1 MVKNLILNIINRFIE
16 NEIELNGN
24 GLYSFKT
31 NLDRKSSKIDKTK
44 IKCSEIVEEVLKE
57 LDYIKKDEKLNKKH
71 IDVLYKIIVDMENL
85 SNESIILLIS
95 SLKTY
100 TEQTD
105 DIDKLNNTLISNFH
119 TNDIDF
125 FQGILFNLLQI
136 KKNTTTNDTISHFIN
151 NINNFKSMLCF
162 LTDTPFKIET
172 LVGIYNNQ
180 LIDTINT
187 LKPYKIK
194 HKMNS
199 LRLIALH
206 KDECYD
212 NFYSK
217 IRQTPVTHKQSTD
230 VHLKEGWEIVE
241 IDKPHKTSGY
251 GEQFVNLFYNGLKK
265 LAGKSKELESVYFK
279 NNAMCQ
285 RRWENDSIINIDE
298 DINEGEDVFNL
309 YDPDVTTETDPN
321 SKIYKNNEILKK
333 IWFYRSDIFSIQPD
347 KSPMYNFID
356 RRAEY
361 GFKSLNVENKNIF
374 KPSVFKKEDLHYII
388 PVLWFYKIYDEYK
401 SIVIND
407 DLDTNIDI
415 LFQYFKPEELL
426 IYFKRYVLIEKNQFD
441 IETLC
446 FIIIIGALSK
456 LTSLLVDKNIIRKNY
471 TNFVPKDFNLFG
483 RLTNDNQIDYIKL
496 LINEHHTNPKGY
508 LTFLKHIIPYYIN
521 HELLKTK
528 LDYEY
533 RNRHEPIKQY
543 NVRNS
548 LNFMLI
554 NGSHNFSSFVNYVD
568 TKNYNYTEL
577 LLLQRE
583 YIGKTLQQIDET
595 IHKQIP
601 EQLLIETVETAKS
614 TDLIPEGLKSDVSG
628 DGINA
633 ILFNKEIQTD
643 ITVLFK
649 VKYTVPF
656 EHRFDNKTDTIGIQG
671 NHFVTLLN
679 WQREGLID
687 RFFISQSFKMLGL
700 NPRIAISDIIPEMN
714 EIFKNFSSG
723 EVIEH
728 DVFISR
734 LIILLE
740 TNKIV
745 INNRLV
751 KVSQ

>member
-1 MVKNLILNIINRFIE
+1 MIKNLILNIINRFIE
-16 NEIELNGN
+16 NEIELNLN

-31 NLDRKSSKIDKTK
+31 NIDRKSSKIDQTK

-95 SLKTY
+95 CLSTY
-100 TEQTD
+100 NEQTD
-105 DIDKLNNTLISNFH
+105 DIDTLNNTLISNFH
-119 TNDIDF
+119 TNNIDF

-136 KKNTTTNDTISHFIN
+136 KKNTTTNDTIGHFIN
-151 NINNFKSMLCF
+151 NINNFKLMLCF
-162 LTDTPFKIET
+162 LTDTPLKIET
-172 LVGIYNNQ
+172 LVGIYNNK

-199 LRLIALH
+199 LRLISLQ
-206 KDECYD
+206 KNDCYD
-212 NFYSK
+212 TFYSK
-217 IRQTPVTHKQSTD
+217 IRETPVTQKQSLD
-230 VHLKEGWEIVE
+230 VHLKEGWEIVK
-241 IDKPHKTSGY
+241 IDKSHKPSGY

-265 LAGKSKELESVYFK
+265 LVGKSKELESVYFK

-285 RRWENDSIINIDE
+285 RRWENDSIINRDE

-309 YDPDVTTETDPN
+309 YDPDVTTDTDPN
-321 SKIYKNNEILKK
+321 SKIYKNNEMLKK
-333 IWFYRSDIFSIQPD
+333 IWFYRSDIFCIQPD
-347 KSPMYNFID
+347 NSPIYNFID
-356 RRAEY
+356 RRAAF
-361 GFKSLNVENKNIF
+361 GFKTLKVENKNIF
-374 KPSVFKKEDLHYII
+374 KPSVFKKGDLHYIL
-388 PVLWFYKIYDEYK
+388 PVLWLYKIYDEYK

-426 IYFKRYVLIEKNQFD
+426 IYFKKYVLIEKNEFD

-456 LTSLLVDKNIIRKNY
+456 ITSLLVDKNVIRKNY
-471 TNFVPKDFNLFG
+471 TNFAPKDFNLFG
-483 RLTNDNQIDYIKL
+483 RLINDNHMDNIKL
-496 LINEHHTNPKGY
+496 LINEHRINPKGY
-508 LTFLKHIIPYYIN
+508 LTFLKYIIPYYIN
-521 HELLKTK
+521 HELLKNK

-533 RNRHEPIKQY
+533 RNRHEPIKQFD
-543 NVRNS
+543 VRNA

-554 NGSHNFSSFVNYVD
+554 NGSQNFSSFVNYVD

-595 IHKQIP
+595 IHEQIP
-601 EQLLIETVETAKS
+601 EELLIKTVETAKS
-614 TDLIPEGLKSDVSG
+614 TDLISEGVKSDVSG
-628 DGINA
+628 NSIDP
-633 ILFNKEIQTD
+633 ILFHKEIQTD

-671 NHFVTLLN
+671 NHFVLLLN
-679 WQREGLID
+679 WQRTGLMNQ
-687 RFFISQSFKMLGL
+687 FFSSQSFKMLGL
-700 NPRIAISDIIPEMN
+700 NPRISISDIIPEIN
-714 EIFKNFSSG
+714 EIFKNFTSD

-734 LIILLE
+734 LIILLK

-751 KVSQ
+751 KISQ